1 MEDYDKWVS
10 QLKQNKMLSASDVEK
25 LVIKAKEVLTKEPN
39 VPVVRSPVTV
49 CGDIHGQFYDLIEL
63 FKICGEPPVSQSLG
77 RLVLLIFLVFE
88 FSFHGRLR
96 G

>member
-25 LVIKAKEVLTKEPN
+25 LVIKAKEILTKEPN

-49 CGDIHGQFYDLIEL
+49 CGDIHG
-63 FKICGEPPVSQSLG
+63 
-77 RLVLLIFLVFE
+77 
-88 FSFHGRLR
+88 
-96 G
+96 